1 MRQIR
6 FLLGWMP
13 RDEAIATFLGR
24 AQLPT
29 DDVTEYAARWDAA
42 HQALQGRERFNLEA
56 PALEEVPPELEERAN
71 AFRVRPDVLSFFQGL
86 DWTLRIADLEHVLS
100 FQKTITEEHAL
111 DRVAGVE
118 ANDLAALFSLSLPD
132 PVAPTNLECAVDP
145 DHKGLTFFS
154 SNPNLRFGGHAIQQA
169 QIPAAAGQPA
179 QTLNVAGF
187 IIHHGAPFI
196 QIAEYNGRLFVRDGY
211 HRCYGFLRRGI
222 RRVPCV
228 FVRARSFDELG
239 ANQPVFVRQEVL
251 FGEKPPFLKDFL
263 DDRVSATTL
272 HREVRKIL
280 RVSAQEFLI
289 QL

>member
-13 RDEAIATFLGR
+13 RDEAIGTFLGR
-24 AQLPT
+24 AQMPN
-29 DDVTEYAARWDAA
+29 DDVTEFAERWNAA
-42 HQALQGRERFNLEA
+42 HQALERRELYNLPV
-56 PALEEVPPELEERAN
+56 PALQEIPPELEQRAN
-71 AFRVRPDVLSFFQGL
+71 AFRTRPDVLAALQGL
-86 DWTLRIADLEHVLS
+86 NWALGIADLEHVLS
-100 FQKTITEEHAL
+100 FQKTVTEEHAL
-111 DRVAGVE
+111 DRVAGVDPD
-118 ANDLAALFSLSLPD
+118 DLAGLFTLSLPD
-132 PVAPTNLECAVDP
+132 PAGPTNLEFAADA

-154 SNPNLRFGGHAIQQA
+154 PNPNLRFGGHVIQQG

-187 IIHHGAPFI
+187 VISHGAPFI
-196 QIAEYNGRLFVRDGY
+196 QVAEHNGRWFVRDGY

-228 FVRARSFDELG
+228 FIRARSLDELG
-239 ANQPVFVRQEVL
+239 ANQPVFVRPEVL
-251 FGEKPPFLKDFL
+251 FGDRPPFLRDFL
-263 DDRVSATTL
+263 DDRVSATTQ
-272 HREVRKIL
+272 HRDIRKIL